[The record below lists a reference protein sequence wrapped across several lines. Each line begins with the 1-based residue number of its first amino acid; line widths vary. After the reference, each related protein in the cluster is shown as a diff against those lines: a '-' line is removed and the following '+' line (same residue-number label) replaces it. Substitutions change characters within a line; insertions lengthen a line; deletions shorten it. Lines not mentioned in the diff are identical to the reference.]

1 MMLAPA
7 HFHPPVPPQPVA
19 AAAATGPGSA
29 MMVDQQQPPAAL
41 RFRKRKAEYKP
52 ENNERLSK
60 RMSLLNLGTSLAP
73 KSPPSPTTPLTP
85 PPSPPEQSGAK
96 LYVPVE
102 SQHPNPSLSPTAYR
116 LPPPHASSPPSAP
129 GGDNEMMALDDT
141 KYKVYIRNLDD
152 ELTSSEDESCPEA
165 ADNLIINLPDIQ
177 KHLRDN
183 RIPPSV
189 LRSAPQPVALD
200 KQLVLYRVPSSL
212 TVPEEQDSV
221 RKAILEARA
230 RLRGER
236 VQEQQQQQVEEVDMD
251 ADDEGGLVCGPSPAV
266 GEDPDAMELD

>member
-7 HFHPPVPPQPVA
+7 HFHLPVPPQPVV
-19 AAAATGPGSA
+19 AAATGPGSA
-29 MMVDQQQPPAAL
+29 MDQQQPPGL
-41 RFRKRKAEYKP
+41 RFRKRKAEDKP

-60 RMSLLNLGTSLAP
+60 RMSLLNLGTS
-73 KSPPSPTTPLTP
+73 PPINPPPPTTPQPPLTP
-85 PPSPPEQSGAK
+85 LPPTEQSGAK

-116 LPPPHASSPPSAP
+116 LPTPNASSSPSTS
-129 GGDNEMMALDDT
+129 GGDEMMALDDT

-152 ELTSSEDESCPEA
+152 ELTSSEDESPEA
-165 ADNLIINLPDIQ
+165 ATDNLIINLPDIQ

-189 LRSAPQPVALD
+189 LRSGPPPAALD

-212 TVPEEQDSV
+212 TIPEEQDSV

-236 VQEQQQQQVEEVDMD
+236 VQEQQVEEVDMD
-251 ADDEGGLVCGPSPAV
+251 ADDEGSVVCGPSPAV
-266 GEDPDAMELD
+266 GGEEDPDAMELD

>member
-1 MMLAPA
+1 
-7 HFHPPVPPQPVA
+7 
-19 AAAATGPGSA
+19 
-29 MMVDQQQPPAAL
+29 
-41 RFRKRKAEYKP
+41 
-52 ENNERLSK
+52 
-60 RMSLLNLGTSLAP
+60 
-73 KSPPSPTTPLTP
+73 
-85 PPSPPEQSGAK
+85 
-96 LYVPVE
+96 
-102 SQHPNPSLSPTAYR
+102 
-116 LPPPHASSPPSAP
+116 
-129 GGDNEMMALDDT
+129 MMALDDT

-152 ELTSSEDESCPEA
+152 ELTSSEDESPEDA
-165 ADNLIINLPDIQ
+165 TNLIINLPDIQ

-183 RIPPSV
+183 RIPPSL
-189 LRSAPQPVALD
+189 LRSAPTPALD

-236 VQEQQQQQVEEVDMD
+236 VQEQQQVEEVDMD